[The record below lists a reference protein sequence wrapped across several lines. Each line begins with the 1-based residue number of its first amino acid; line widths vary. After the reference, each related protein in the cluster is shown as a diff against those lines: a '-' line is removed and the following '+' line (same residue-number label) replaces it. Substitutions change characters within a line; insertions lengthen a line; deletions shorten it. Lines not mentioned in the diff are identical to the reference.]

1 MRRHCSFSVP
11 FVAGKQRP
19 RHCGKVTYTPK
30 QTRDFERLVLDA
42 FERERDGYGVASEH
56 VPVHVSIETWRPIP
70 KSRPKSVVSE
80 PDTFKPDGDN
90 ITKLILDAL
99 NGRAWH
105 DDSQVVELHVTKHDR
120 TRSSGT
126 ITRVDIRW

>member
-11 FVAGKQRP
+11 FVEGKARP
-19 RHCGKVTYTPK
+19 RVTKYGTFTPK
-30 QTRDFERLVLDA
+30 DTRDFERLVLVA
-42 FERERDGYGVASEH
+42 FERELDGYESAGEH
-56 VPVHVSIETWRPIP
+56 VPVHVSIETWRTVP
-70 KSRPKSVVSE
+70 KSKPKSIVSE

-90 ITKLILDAL
+90 VAKLILDAL

-120 TRSSGT
+120 TRLSET
-126 ITRVDIRW
+126 LTRVDIRW